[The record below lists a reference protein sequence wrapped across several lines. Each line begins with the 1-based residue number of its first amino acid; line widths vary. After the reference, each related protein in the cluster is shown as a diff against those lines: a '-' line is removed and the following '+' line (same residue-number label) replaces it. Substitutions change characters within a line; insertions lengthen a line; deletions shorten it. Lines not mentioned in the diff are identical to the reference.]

1 VGTLL
6 RPHIQ
11 ELFINV
17 PRRIEVG
24 FHTSSLDKFLQ
35 ARMVLQEFGLRL
47 RHFVSSQDPYQEDY
61 SQTEENLL
69 TNAINEVRHRLG
81 VESLFFVEDTS
92 LRIEALSSEK
102 EDFPGPRVK
111 EWFAETDFS
120 ELDQELR
127 KRGRGRDATVRSDIA
142 LHVPR
147 LQCPV
152 FFHGE
157 TKGTVA
163 ETPPSF
169 EQSDQCPWLSPNT
182 FNGWFIP
189 HGTSKRLGEMS
200 FEESWNHDFR
210 VRSLCALV
218 ARLEEYAAVLN
229 LSPHSYSTKRPLSPS
244 PGPLLFPTEVD
255 LLVVV
260 GLRCAG
266 KTTLGQYLASRH
278 DFRFIE
284 ASSIVRMLQREVDVQ
299 TTDAF
304 HLASEVLR
312 RKGPDIV
319 ARQIVGMWGNEL
331 QNRCV
336 ITGFRTIEEVEF
348 IREKVPGCQV
358 VLIEASERT
367 RFERHLRRARLGSLK
382 TMADFRRDE
391 SQQTLFGLLGVAR
404 DLADIS
410 IENEGSIE
418 EFYGQIEA
426 VVGRRTE
433 GISGVSRKTRDLATI
448 MAGRLFRCLCVL
460 DRTGCPQ
467 SCPEIG
473 NATDKDDSP
482 GGGRGERISARHV
495 NWVLRDVP
503 ELARRIDARGDRVR
517 YELMP
522 AGRAY
527 LRSIRAASK
536 LDRGVQPEKE

>member
-1 VGTLL
+1 
-6 RPHIQ
+6 
-11 ELFINV
+11 
-17 PRRIEVG
+17 
-24 FHTSSLDKFLQ
+24 
-35 ARMVLQEFGLRL
+35 MVLQEFGLRL

-61 SQTEENLL
+61 SQTEEGLL
-69 TNAINEVRHRLG
+69 TSAINEVRHRLG

-102 EDFPGPRVK
+102 DDFPGPRVK

-120 ELDQELR
+120 DLDQELR
-127 KRGRGRDATVRSDIA
+127 KRGRGREAIVRSDIA

-147 LQCPV
+147 LQSPV

-157 TKGTVA
+157 TRGTVA

-189 HGTSKRLGEMS
+189 QGTSKRLGEMS
-200 FEESWNHDFR
+200 FEESWTHDFR

-218 ARLEEYAAVLN
+218 TRLEEYAAVLN

-266 KTTLGQYLASRH
+266 KTTLGQHLASHH

-331 QNRCV
+331 QNKCV

-367 RFERHLRRARLGSLK
+367 RFERHLKRARLGLLK
-382 TMADFRRDE
+382 TMSDFRRDE
-391 SQQTLFGLLGVAR
+391 KQQTLFGLLGVAR
-404 DLADIS
+404 DLADVC
-410 IENEGSIE
+410 IENEGSME
-418 EFYGQIEA
+418 EFCSQIEA
-426 VVGRRTE
+426 IVDRQAE
-433 GISGVSRKTRDLATI
+433 GISGVSRKTHDVPTI

-460 DRTGCPQ
+460 EKAAGPR

-473 NATDKDDSP
+473 NATAMDDSP
-482 GGGRGERISARHV
+482 VSNRSERISARHV

-527 LRSIRAASK
+527 LRSIQAASK
-536 LDRGVQPEKE
+536 LDRVVQPKEE